1 MKYPLA
7 KFRVYL
13 LGSRPFVVYTDHA
26 SLRTA
31 IKSPHI
37 SQRMARFFAEYNFQ
51 VEYKPGRLNVVA
63 DALSRRPDYAVH
75 KADVNAVGVA
85 RTSTPSSSLLND
97 VRSAYDNDADAKQL
111 LDYFAAP
118 SDKSRQKLAKHLR
131 ARVQRN
137 RVHNGLLLYSAVD
150 DNADRIVVPDDHELK
165 FRITYEYHD
174 APTSGSLEDIL
185 AHHA

>member
-1 MKYPLA
+1 MQHDHEGRDRVVYYQSRQLKPAQRNYPVHDKQLLAMKYALA

-37 SQRMARFFAEYNFQ
+37 SQRMARWLSFFAEYNFQ

-75 KADVNAVGVA
+75 KTDANAIGVV
-85 RTSTPSSSLLND
+85 RTSTPSSSLLDD
-97 VRSAYDNDADAKQL
+97 VRPAYVNDADAKQL
-111 LDYFAAP
+111 LNYFAAP
-118 SDKSRQKLAKHLR
+118 SDKSRQKLTKQCTPLSCT
-131 ARVQRN
+131 QRSTALQ
-137 RVHNGLLLYSAVD
+137 RS
-150 DNADRIVVPDDHELK
+150 
-165 FRITYEYHD
+165 
-174 APTSGSLEDIL
+174 
-185 AHHA
+185 